1 MYAVNCATVER
12 SHLLSSSMSPNS
24 SHDIGAPLPSNLS
37 RLNVSQLKALCK
49 ERRIVGYSK
58 LGKAALVRKLGEI
71 APISQSSS
79 SAPTR
84 STQTQEQ
91 TSPLLSKS
99 GSSPAQVNDSLA
111 PTAQRST
118 GMPPPAFS
126 PREPNAVP
134 GTHIPQSSTT
144 SGSGSI
150 PPSSLTRDR
159 GQHSDTSA
167 SALNVLV
174 PTSKRISSEISLGIS
189 QSLAGPLA
197 KKPKVI
203 AVSSPSSARCTG
215 FPHLTS
221 VHVLGDRAG
230 VPDSSFSALPGS
242 ALVPGSKEKEG
253 HQLYGQAQT
262 ISMSG
267 KRFKPLKVT
276 RPLSAT
282 LDDRNGSRRP
292 QGNEPANNTVKPS
305 PLWHLDFPAPPE
317 PPLLSAITIPP
328 PLSHRKLVQHWAVIL
343 SGLSDEERLRC
354 CLVSK
359 LIRYAG
365 ERFVSDYI
373 EYILIQLDSL
383 FIGLYQALNIL
394 LWATPISCVAA
405 VQFTTYD

>member
-1 MYAVNCATVER
+1 MYAVNCATVEL
-12 SHLLSSSMSPNS
+12 SHLLSSSMSPSS
-24 SHDIGAPLPSNLS
+24 SHDISAPLPSNLS
-37 RLNVSQLKALCK
+37 KLNVSQLKALCK

-58 LGKAALVRKLGEI
+58 LGKAALVRKLGEL
-71 APISQSSS
+71 APISQSPS

-91 TSPLLSKS
+91 TSPLLSES
-99 GSSPAQVNDSLA
+99 GSSPAQVNVSIA
-111 PTAQRST
+111 PIVQRSM

-126 PREPNAVP
+126 PREPKVVP
-134 GTHIPQSSTT
+134 GTHIPQSSAT

-150 PPSSLTRDR
+150 PPSSLSRDR
-159 GQHSDTSA
+159 GRHSDTFA
-167 SALNVLV
+167 PALNVLV
-174 PTSKRISSEISLGIS
+174 PTTSKRVSSDISLGIS
-189 QSLAGPLA
+189 QSHAGPLA
-197 KKPKVI
+197 KKPRVVS
-203 AVSSPSSARCTG
+203 VSSPSSARITG
-215 FPHLTS
+215 IPHLTS
-221 VHVLGDRAG
+221 VHVQGDRAG

-253 HQLYGQAQT
+253 HQLYGKAQT

-282 LDDRNGSRRP
+282 LDDRNGSRRS
-292 QGNEPANNTVKPS
+292 QGNEPANITVNPN

-317 PPLLSAITIPP
+317 PSLLPAITIPP
-328 PLSHRKLVQHWAVIL
+328 PLSQRKLVQHWAVIL
-343 SGLSDEERLRC
+343 SGLSDKERLRC

-383 FIGLYQALNIL
+383 FIGLY
-394 LWATPISCVAA
+394 
-405 VQFTTYD
+405 